1 LRDGTVFARF
11 VVVFVCVVAVAQSTT
26 REAARASHRII
37 SPALGDVTVNQG
49 LTALRTV
56 GLATQAV
63 AFTTSRAVE
72 L

>member
-1 LRDGTVFARF
+1 VA
-11 VVVFVCVVAVAQSTT
+11 AVAESTT